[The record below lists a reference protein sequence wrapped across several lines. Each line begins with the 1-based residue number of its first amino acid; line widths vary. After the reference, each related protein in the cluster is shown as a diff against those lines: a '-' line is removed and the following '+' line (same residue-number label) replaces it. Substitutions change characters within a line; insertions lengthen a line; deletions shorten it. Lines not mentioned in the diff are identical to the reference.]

1 MARPDQR
8 RYARYRSNGD
18 GMVSDRRCR
27 VTDSCPGHTRAVSLD
42 PKEFALNT
50 TTFSDGNVVSESQLN
65 QGSDPDGSLISGR
78 DGAFHG
84 EGESLD
90 LSQVGNDVFVSL
102 NSGKIA
108 VDADRLGHDSGS
120 TRFDDQSAG
129 IDGYAIGTVDYDSYI
144 ETLITGAGD
153 DYLIGTEAVEIFD
166 AGLGDNLI
174 DGGEGTDRLMF
185 GDTSALGVTP
195 TVATK
200 ADVAGGQQ
208 FSFATA
214 PAADVFSLRFDATAA
229 TQSFATLAA
238 LVVALEAQFAAANG
252 NITVEADEGSST
264 VTITAEDQLGQELL
278 GSMDIQITAQAL
290 NGIDVDLNGVYGIF
304 NAANEAVF
312 AGAGKVIR
320 GAEVD
325 YVKNIE
331 DVFGTAYDDILA
343 GDNLENYLAAGAGS
357 DEIYG
362 MDGDDTLD
370 GGDDNDVVFGGSGDD
385 TIIGGAGADL
395 MFGGSGRDTFVI
407 SDSLDTIGD
416 FNVSAFMTSTAGRN
430 TVYDRIEFEFNDDD
444 IQDVFAETS
453 VPETLQLR
461 VMLDGAMRRLLS
473 GSLLAVNPTVALE
486 LQVWNGE
493 SRKLGRTELGESV
506 LGRRGSALRV
516 LRRSNALPE
525 RVLDRW

>member
-1 MARPDQR
+1 M
-8 RYARYRSNGD
+8 
-18 GMVSDRRCR
+18 
-27 VTDSCPGHTRAVSLD
+27 
-42 PKEFALNT
+42 
-50 TTFSDGNVVSESQLN
+50 
-65 QGSDPDGSLISGR
+65 
-78 DGAFHG
+78 
-84 EGESLD
+84 
-90 LSQVGNDVFVSL
+90 
-102 NSGKIA
+102 
-108 VDADRLGHDSGS
+108 
-120 TRFDDQSAG
+120 
-129 IDGYAIGTVDYDSYI
+129 DYDSYI

-174 DGGEGTDRLMF
+174 DGGMGTDRLMF
-185 GDTSALGVTP
+185 GDSSGLGDVTP
-195 TVATK
+195 TIAVK

-252 NITVEADEGSST
+252 ITVEADEGSST
-264 VTITAEDQLGQELL
+264 VTITAEDQLGEELL

-312 AGAGKVIR
+312 ADAGKVIR

-430 TVYDRIEFEFNDDD
+430 LSMTGSSLNSRRRYQRRLRE
-444 IQDVFAETS
+444 

-461 VMLDGAMRRLLS
+461 
-473 GSLLAVNPTVALE
+473 
-486 LQVWNGE
+486 
-493 SRKLGRTELGESV
+493 
-506 LGRRGSALRV
+506 SA
-516 LRRSNALPE
+516 
-525 RVLDRW
+525 RWR